1 MNGGS
6 MKVLIGYDGSRASDA
21 IFADLP
27 LAGFPRNTEAVVVTA
42 AGIVLPVAP
51 RTSNPDVWSKE
62 WDAERARALARATA
76 AARKGAQRVRKA
88 MPSWKVRF
96 EAHWDVAP
104 WALITMAKEE
114 KADIIVVGA
123 HGHSSFSRFLGSV
136 SQQLIGHSPIPVRV
150 ARDPRLIDVASPR
163 VLLAVDGSREA
174 AKAVEAA
181 LDRPFMS
188 ISSIHVVAVA
198 GSKSG
203 ERSLEKLA
211 GRQAERFRAAGYM
224 ATSSVRQGAAAKNI
238 LAEAKSWNATSILI
252 GAREMNP
259 LRRLVAGSTSLA
271 VAAQAGCSVEV
282 VR

>member
-1 MNGGS
+1 
-6 MKVLIGYDGSRASDA
+6 
-21 IFADLP
+21 
-27 LAGFPRNTEAVVVTA
+27 
-42 AGIVLPVAP
+42 
-51 RTSNPDVWSKE
+51 
-62 WDAERARALARATA
+62 
-76 AARKGAQRVRKA
+76 
-88 MPSWKVRF
+88 
-96 EAHWDVAP
+96 
-104 WALITMAKEE
+104 
-114 KADIIVVGA
+114 
-123 HGHSSFSRFLGSV
+123 
-136 SQQLIGHSPIPVRV
+136 
-150 ARDPRLIDVASPR
+150 
-163 VLLAVDGSREA
+163 
-174 AKAVEAA
+174 
-181 LDRPFMS
+181 
-188 ISSIHVVAVA
+188 VVAVA